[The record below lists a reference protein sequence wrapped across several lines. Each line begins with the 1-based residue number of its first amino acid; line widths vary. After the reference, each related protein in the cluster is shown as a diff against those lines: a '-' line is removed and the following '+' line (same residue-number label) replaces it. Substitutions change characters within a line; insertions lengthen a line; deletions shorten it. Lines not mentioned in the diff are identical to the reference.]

1 MRERSAVDSGISV
14 TVVLMQIHKHT
25 PSVFRVHEESVCFP
39 AKAVARVDYLSWKG
53 SYIFLEPLLGRVP
66 KMRRYNF
73 LKALRRYNFWNATAT
88 FTVQRRVCIG
98 QTSIGVSGLDC
109 MPRV

>member
-53 SYIFLEPLLGRVP
+53 SYIFWNHFLEGSR
-66 KMRRYNF
+66 KCGGTIF
-73 LKALRRYNFWNATAT
+73 
-88 FTVQRRVCIG
+88 
-98 QTSIGVSGLDC
+98 
-109 MPRV
+109 